1 MAQVLSTKQH
11 FVNIER
17 DFQAMGM
24 PEKEADALRATI
36 YSMEKHAAPVWLH
49 LVEMLDTGKFS
60 TLRQETNKARFLTA

>member
-24 PEKEADALRATI
+24 SEKEADALRATI
-36 YSMEKHAAPVWLH
+36 YSMEKHAAPHRLH
-49 LVEMLDTGKFS
+49 GSNCYT
-60 TLRQETNKARFLTA
+60 TNKARMLTA